1 VKRRLPV
8 ILVAAVALGAAAVAG
23 GIEYTQVRADLA
35 AQRDAIRAQWGE
47 VDQAIEHRANEA
59 PQWLRVSAPGAPET
73 ASLVDQLEAGREAL
87 ASAASPGDKVRVNQ
101 RIAGVLSKFQTIAS
115 SNPRLRSH
123 DVLARL
129 SDAENRIAVE
139 RRRYNDM
146 LEHYNAQIQRFPDN
160 IVATLAG
167 FSRDNAYFPTEPRP

>member
-1 VKRRLPV
+1 MRRALPV
-8 ILVAAVALGAAAVAG
+8 ILIVSAAVAAGAIAG
-23 GIEYTQVRADLA
+23 RGKYNDIRTDLEEQRRAIDAQWSQVDLAIQHRADMA
-35 AQRDAIRAQWGE
+35 AQLLRDSMG
-47 VDQAIEHRANEA
+47 
-59 PQWLRVSAPGAPET
+59 GAPE
-73 ASLVDQLEAGREAL
+73 APALEKEFETVRAEL
-87 ASAASPGDKVRVNQ
+87 AAAASPEQKIRANQ
-101 RIAGVLSKFQTIAS
+101 RIASVLAEFQTIAATHA
-115 SNPRLRSH
+115 RLRSR

>member
-1 VKRRLPV
+1 MARRKTESVPSRF
-8 ILVAAVALGAAAVAG
+8 
-23 GIEYTQVRADLA
+23 Q
-35 AQRDAIRAQWGE
+35 
-47 VDQAIEHRANEA
+47 
-59 PQWLRVSAPGAPET
+59 
-73 ASLVDQLEAGREAL
+73 
-87 ASAASPGDKVRVNQ
+87 PGDKVRVNQ
-101 RIAGVLSKFQTIAS
+101 QIAGVLAKFQTIAAA
-115 SNPRLRSH
+115 NPRLRAH

-167 FSRDNAYFPTEPRP
+167 FSRRDL